1 MLWQLQVVKVDVF
14 VLGGKAGVTVVG
26 AVTAGCVS
34 IKFQYTKY
42 SCVLD
47 KRIAIVHKTKHL

>member
-47 KRIAIVHKTKHL
+47 KRLSLIHI